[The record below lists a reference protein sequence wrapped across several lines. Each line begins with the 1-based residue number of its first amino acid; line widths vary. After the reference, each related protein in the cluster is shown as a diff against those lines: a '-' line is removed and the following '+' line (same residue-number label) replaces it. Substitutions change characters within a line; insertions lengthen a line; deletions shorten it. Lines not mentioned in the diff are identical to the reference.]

1 MHPVVG
7 VHEVWALRERVRACA
22 EPPRATLSASWGAR
36 SVRAESPP
44 PPLPTVATTHVPT
57 VPRDQCALR
66 GAGTVQRAREGGD
79 VGTPPPRLPSLL
91 LPLPMSPLYT

>member
-44 PPLPTVATTHVPT
+44 PPSYCCHYPCPYCTTRSV
-57 VPRDQCALR
+57 RAERR
-66 GAGTVQRAREGGD
+66 GDGAAGARGRRCRY
-79 VGTPPPRLPSLL
+79 PPPRLPSLL